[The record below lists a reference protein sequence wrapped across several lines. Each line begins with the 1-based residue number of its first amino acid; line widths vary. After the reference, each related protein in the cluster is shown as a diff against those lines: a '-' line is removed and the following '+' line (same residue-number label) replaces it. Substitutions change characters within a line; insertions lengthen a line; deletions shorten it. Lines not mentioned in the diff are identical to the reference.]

1 MKNVNCSTFFIKQF
15 FFVKQLFSSNA
26 SNFLLAILGI
36 DKKQLI
42 KKCFSLVF
50 ISFNFR
56 NRKIFPTTI
65 SQHYQQI
72 HNETSPSSFIGIYT
86 AETYIRHPN
95 SYLPKYN
102 IQSET
107 DGESIP
113 LTHSNDAM
121 VGGGSNRMGQQRML
135 MKNGVDIGPHQIV
148 QSDEDDVPAYGF
160 PSQKRRNRI
169 EQSDFEYNKGGK
181 FIYSYT
187 QHTSTHACRTFDSA
201 VQEGDIINIMPFFPS
216 AFY

>member
-1 MKNVNCSTFFIKQF
+1 MFFLFLFRSIFEIEIVPTLSTMEPPNTPIVSYRKN
-15 FFVKQLFSSNA
+15 
-26 SNFLLAILGI
+26 
-36 DKKQLI
+36 
-42 KKCFSLVF
+42 
-50 ISFNFR
+50 
-56 NRKIFPTTI
+56 
-65 SQHYQQI
+65 
-72 HNETSPSSFIGIYT
+72 T

-113 LTHSNDAM
+113 LTQSNDAM

-169 EQSDFEYNKGGK
+169 EQSDFEYNKRGK
-181 FIYSYT
+181 FI
-187 QHTSTHACRTFDSA
+187 A
-201 VQEGDIINIMPFFPS
+201 P
-216 AFY
+216 